1 MSNVKQLE
9 QAEVDGFLR
18 NLYLEERSENTVSKY
33 RRDIARFGRFLAE
46 GRALD
51 REAVVA
57 YKRYLVGEG
66 YKASS
71 VNSML
76 AAVNALLSYLGLP
89 DCRVR
94 LLKIQRQAFRDR
106 SRELQ
111 KADYLRLL
119 ETARSRKKPRAEA
132 LLQTLCGVGIR
143 VSELPFI
150 TKEAVLE
157 GRAAIRCKG
166 KCRVVPL
173 PDRLRRILLR
183 YCGERGITSGPV
195 FVTRSGRPMHRSTV
209 WRTVKSL
216 SADAKVQ
223 PRMVSPHNLRH
234 LFACT

>member
-1 MSNVKQLE
+1 M
-9 QAEVDGFLR
+9 
-18 NLYLEERSENTVSKY
+18 
-33 RRDIARFGRFLAE
+33 E

-51 REAVVA
+51 RKAVVA

-157 GRAAIRCKG
+157 GRAAIDVYKRQELDKSQAATVNAEKFMG
-166 KCRVVPL
+166 IVRKHLAFEELTPTL
-173 PDRLRRILLR
+173 LRR
-183 YCGERGITSGPV
+183 CV
-195 FVTRSGRPMHRSTV
+195 
-209 WRTVKSL
+209 
-216 SADAKVQ
+216 
-223 PRMVSPHNLRH
+223 
-234 LFACT
+234 

>member
-1 MSNVKQLE
+1 M
-9 QAEVDGFLR
+9 
-18 NLYLEERSENTVSKY
+18 
-33 RRDIARFGRFLAE
+33 
-46 GRALD
+46 
-51 REAVVA
+51 
-57 YKRYLVGEG
+57 
-66 YKASS
+66 
-71 VNSML
+71 
-76 AAVNALLSYLGLP
+76 
-89 DCRVR
+89 R

-173 PDRLRRILLR
+173 PDRLPANPPALLR
-183 YCGERGITSGPV
+183 GAGDHVGP
-195 FVTRSGRPMHRSTV
+195 G
-209 WRTVKSL
+209 
-216 SADAKVQ
+216 
-223 PRMVSPHNLRH
+223 LRH
-234 LFACT
+234 P

>member
-1 MSNVKQLE
+1 MSSVKQLE
-9 QAEVDGFLR
+9 QAEVDGFL
-18 NLYLEERSENTVSKY
+18 EEPLSRGAQRKHRQQIPPGY
-33 RRDIARFGRFLAE
+33 
-46 GRALD
+46 RAL
-51 REAVVA
+51 RPVPGGGPGAGQGGGGA

-157 GRAAIRCKG
+157 GRRPSAARGNAGSYPCPTASG
-166 KCRVVPL
+166 ASSCATAGSGGS
-173 PDRLRRILLR
+173 RRAR
-183 YCGERGITSGPV
+183 SSSPAAAGPC
-195 FVTRSGRPMHRSTV
+195 TGRPSGAR
-209 WRTVKSL
+209 
-216 SADAKVQ
+216 
-223 PRMVSPHNLRH
+223 
-234 LFACT
+234 